1 MRLLLAHESE
11 TGVLRLVDEDEGTP
25 PLSLSEPSH
34 QYPTP
39 LTTPS
44 LGLDSY
50 RKARP
55 EGAVMTNIGRTSAQ
69 NHAEKVMR
77 KPTGA
82 HAEKGSVKILIGE
95 NDVHQLDNR
104 EVITSSGT
112 TQTVHTGMNTY
123 TPNSEVSV
131 QSSSC
136 VSGRLTMAN
145 FGSSVSLS
153 SQTIRGVRNWLRV
166 RRPLAFGETEKIIH
180 FHLPI

>member
-1 MRLLLAHESE
+1 MLLAHESE

-50 RKARP
+50 PKARP
-55 EGAVMTNIGRTSAQ
+55 EGAVMTNIRRTSAQ
-69 NHAEKVMR
+69 NNAEKVMR

-131 QSSSC
+131 QSC

-166 RRPLAFGETEKIIH
+166 RRPSAFGETEKIIH

>member
-1 MRLLLAHESE
+1 
-11 TGVLRLVDEDEGTP
+11 
-25 PLSLSEPSH
+25 
-34 QYPTP
+34 
-39 LTTPS
+39 
-44 LGLDSY
+44 
-50 RKARP
+50 
-55 EGAVMTNIGRTSAQ
+55 MTNIGRTSAQ
-69 NHAEKVMR
+69 NNAEKVMR

-104 EVITSSGT
+104 EVITSSVT

-131 QSSSC
+131 QSC

-166 RRPLAFGETEKIIH
+166 RRPSAFGETEKIIH